1 MTSLQSFVE
10 WLQSEVV
17 KMEIS
22 WSHGARAD
30 ELHQLGVLG
39 THGSVVERP
48 PVIVEF
54 TDGHYF
60 GHDFDFYH

>member
-1 MTSLQSFVE
+1 
-10 WLQSEVV
+10 
-17 KMEIS
+17 MEIS